1 MKIVETVIFNGMSD
15 RRNVRGVVLIF
26 LICIIFQGRFT
37 YDSLNHLL
45 HTQEDARLP
54 FAIKSPTRELQ
65 GLTKEARDAGL
76 MNTDRIVAVDGSPV
90 LGMAPLTAAIRAH
103 RAGDSI
109 QVTVARKGAETSAT
123 VRLAGDTVSAS
134 NWALLIFLN
143 YLTPWF
149 SIALGF
155 GALFLRQR
163 DPLAWLLMLLMLS
176 FGQFAG
182 GNSFVETAL
191 GWKDWMRP
199 AGMFYSVLL
208 NATWPLWM
216 MLFGQYFPN
225 REANGVWQRIS
236 RWAIGLPLL
245 IFALLSAVVE
255 VAAADDAGAMSALQ
269 IPLTRAGAALII
281 LMMVAIGSFFF
292 NISVKRK
299 FAKAADEKRRLKLL
313 YFGVTASMT
322 PLFLL
327 VIASLIL
334 HRQNFGGSGS
344 DWYIIP
350 ALLALFLFPLTL
362 AYVIVVEKAMDLKVA
377 IRQGLQYAL
386 ARRGVRVLMVLVTV
400 AVVLIGVHFLNQP
413 GVRGPQQLALIAF
426 MIVIIIRLRV
436 LAERLRTWID
446 RRFFRE
452 AVDTERVLR
461 ELGEK
466 VRSIVEMQPLLET
479 VAGTISS
486 ALHVA
491 KVAVMTRQNGY
502 FAPAHALGYGSP
514 GPHMHFAASSAVAER
529 LGRSR
534 EPLRVS
540 LTRPEPWVDSQV
552 TELGP
557 ELLLPLAVKDR
568 LLGFLSLGPKLSEEP
583 YTPTDVALLES
594 LASQT
599 GLALENSRLT
609 EAVASEVAQRE
620 RLNRELE
627 IAREVQ
633 QRLFPQSG
641 PEVAGLDYAGKCRP
655 ASSVGGDYYDFVSM
669 CDGRLGIA
677 IGDIS
682 GKGVPAALLMASLQA
697 SLRGL
702 AISNPPELSPL
713 MVNLNRLIYDASPSN
728 RYATFFYGVYD
739 PKSREFMY
747 VNGGHNPPMI
757 FRGGEVL
764 RLEEGGPVVGLFG
777 PAQYSQGIVTLQ
789 VGDTLVL
796 FTDGVS
802 EAMNAADDEFDEPRL
817 IEAVRS
823 GAGLKAVDLIDHIMR
838 ECDAFVAGA
847 PQHDDMTLVVVK
859 VE

>member
-1 MKIVETVIFNGMSD
+1 MAD
-15 RRNVRGVVLIF
+15 RRSTIWVAILFAICVV
-26 LICIIFQGRFT
+26 FQSRFT
-37 YDSLNHLL
+37 YDSIDQQL
-45 HTQEDARLP
+45 HVTERPRLP
-54 FAIKSPTRELQ
+54 FVPNNPSGTLKTVQPEAKAAGIAAADRPVSIDGHPVR
-65 GLTKEARDAGL
+65 GLAGVVEAVRG
-76 MNTDRIVAVDGSPV
+76 R
-90 LGMAPLTAAIRAH
+90 
-103 RAGDSI
+103 RAGDVL
-109 QVTVARKGAETSAT
+109 QVTVVRNGAPVSMSVKLAPESAKPLNVQAWVLTSS
-123 VRLAGDTVSAS
+123 LYY
-134 NWALLIFLN
+134 LI
-143 YLTPWF
+143 PWF
-149 SIALGF
+149 CIVLGF
-155 GALFLRQR
+155 TVAFLRPH
-163 DPLAWLLMLLMLS
+163 DLLAWLLLLLMLS
-176 FGQFAG
+176 FSAVTDSDTFIPTVAG
-182 GNSFVETAL
+182 WGPWL
-191 GWKDWMRP
+191 RP
-199 AGMFYSVLL
+199 GAVFYQSLM
-208 NATWPLWM
+208 NGSWGLWM
-216 MLFGQYFPN
+216 LLFGQYFPDRVSNDVWN
-225 REANGVWQRIS
+225 RLARWVLGVPLAVLPFVT
-236 RWAIGLPLL
+236 AILN
-245 IFALLSAVVE
+245 AAVIE
-255 VAAADDAGAMSALQ
+255 DATAMAGAQRL
-269 IPLTRAGAALII
+269 LTRMAPVLLGA
-281 LMMVAIGSFFF
+281 MMVAITTFFV
-292 NISVKRK
+292 NIFIKMRH
-299 FAKAADEKRRLKLL
+299 AKTPDLRRRFKLMYVGANL
-313 YFGVTASMT
+313 GLD

-327 VIASLIL
+327 VIASLAMRKSL
-334 HRQNFGGSGS
+334 THVP
-344 DWYIIP
+344 DWITVP
-350 ALLALFLFPLTL
+350 VLLMLFVFPLTL

-386 ARRGVRVLMVLVTV
+386 ARRGVRVLTVLATI
-400 AVVLIGVHFLNQP
+400 AVVLIGVHLLNQP

-426 MIVIIIRLRV
+426 MVVIIIRLRV
-436 LAERLRTWID
+436 LAERLRSWVD

-452 AVDTERVLR
+452 AVDAERVLR
-461 ELGEK
+461 ELGDN
-466 VRSIVEMQPLLET
+466 VRSIIEMQPLLET
-479 VAGTISS
+479 VTSTISS

-502 FAPAHALGYGSP
+502 FAPAHALGYGYP
-514 GPHMHFAASSAVAER
+514 GPHMHFAATSAVAER

-540 LTRPEPWVDSQV
+540 LTRPESWVDSQV

-594 LASQT
+594 VASQT

-641 PEVAGLDYAGKCRP
+641 PEIAGLDYAGKCRP

-747 VNGGHNPPMI
+747 VNGGHNPPMV
-757 FRGGEVL
+757 FRSTSGKDGEVL
-764 RLEEGGPVVGLFG
+764 RLEEGGPVVGLLG
-777 PAQYSQGIVTLQ
+777 PAQYSQGLVTLQ
-789 VGDTLVL
+789 PGDTMVL
-796 FTDGVS
+796 FTDGIS
-802 EAMNAADDEFDEPRL
+802 EAMNDMDEEFDEERL
-817 IEAVRS
+817 IPAVRS
-823 GAGLKAVDLIDHIMR
+823 GAGMNAADLIDHIIR

>member
-1 MKIVETVIFNGMSD
+1 MAD
-15 RRNVRGVVLIF
+15 RRNVIWVAIVF
-26 LICIIFQGRFT
+26 AICLVFQGRFT
-37 YDSLNHLL
+37 YDSLVDDL
-45 HTQEDARLP
+45 HIQGRARLP
-54 FAIKSPTRELQ
+54 FAIKSPTRELE
-65 GLTKEARDAGL
+65 GLSKEAKDAGL
-76 MNTDRIVAVDGSPV
+76 TAADRIVAVDGRAV
-90 LGMAPLTAAIRAH
+90 LGMAPLTAAIRMH
-103 RAGDSI
+103 RAGDTI
-109 QVTVARKGAETSAT
+109 QVTVARQGADKSAT
-123 VRLAGDTVSAS
+123 VRLAGHTISAS
-134 NWALLIFLN
+134 NWALIIFLN

-155 GALFLRQR
+155 SVLFLRPR

-176 FGQFAG
+176 FSQFAG
-182 GNSFVETAL
+182 GSAFVETLL
-191 GWKDWMRP
+191 GWNDWMRP
-199 AGMFYSVLL
+199 VAMFYSALL

-225 REANGVWQRIS
+225 RESNSVRQRIF
-236 RWAIGLPLL
+236 RWTIGLPLL
-245 IFALLSAVVE
+245 LIALLTAVIN
-255 VAAADDAGAMSALQ
+255 VAATDDAAAMSVLQ
-269 IPLTRAGAALII
+269 IPLMRSGLALVV
-281 LMMVAIGSFFF
+281 LMMVAIGSFFI
-292 NISVKRK
+292 NISIKRK
-299 FAKAADEKRRLKLL
+299 FAKAADEQRRLKLL
-313 YFGVTASMT
+313 YFGVTASLT

-334 HRQNFGGSGS
+334 HRQNFGGTGS

-386 ARRGVRVLMVLVTV
+386 ARRGVRVLMVVVTI
-400 AVVLIGVHFLNQP
+400 AVVLTGVHFLNQP
-413 GVRGPQQLALIAF
+413 GVRGPQQLTLIAF

-436 LAERLRTWID
+436 LAEKVRSWID

-461 ELGEK
+461 ELGDN

-479 VAGTISS
+479 VTSTISS

-540 LTRPEPWVDSQV
+540 LTRPEAWVDQQV

-594 LASQT
+594 VASQT

-641 PEVAGLDYAGKCRP
+641 PEDRGAGLCGQVQTGVERWRRLLRFRVDVRWAFGDRNRRHFRQRSSCGAIDGEP
-655 ASSVGGDYYDFVSM
+655 ASIAARAGDFESAGAVAPDGEFEPADLRCVAIEPLRDVFLRRLRSEIPRVHVCEWRPQSADGFSRRRGVAAGRRRSGGGF
-669 CDGRLGIA
+669 
-677 IGDIS
+677 
-682 GKGVPAALLMASLQA
+682 
-697 SLRGL
+697 
-702 AISNPPELSPL
+702 
-713 MVNLNRLIYDASPSN
+713 
-728 RYATFFYGVYD
+728 
-739 PKSREFMY
+739 
-747 VNGGHNPPMI
+747 
-757 FRGGEVL
+757 
-764 RLEEGGPVVGLFG
+764 
-777 PAQYSQGIVTLQ
+777 
-789 VGDTLVL
+789 
-796 FTDGVS
+796 
-802 EAMNAADDEFDEPRL
+802 
-817 IEAVRS
+817 VRS
-823 GAGLKAVDLIDHIMR
+823 GAVYAGNRH
-838 ECDAFVAGA
+838 VAGRRHHGA
-847 PQHDDMTLVVVK
+847 FHRRRQ
-859 VE
+859 

>member
-1 MKIVETVIFNGMSD
+1 MSD
-15 RRNVRGVVLIF
+15 RRGTIWIAILF
-26 LICIIFQGRFT
+26 AICATIQGRFT
-37 YDSLNHLL
+37 YDSLNNQL
-45 HTQEDARLP
+45 HIQERARLP
-54 FAIKSPTRELQ
+54 FTIKSPTRELQ
-65 GLTKEARDAGL
+65 AVLEEAQDAGL
-76 MNTDRIVAVDGSPV
+76 TGADRIIAVDGQSV

-103 RAGDSI
+103 RPGDSI
-109 QVTVARKGAETSAT
+109 QVTVARKGETRSAT
-123 VRLAGDTVSAS
+123 VRLASATISAS
-134 NWALLIFLN
+134 NWALIIFLD

-155 GALFLRQR
+155 SVLFLRPR
-163 DPLAWLLMLLMLS
+163 DPLAWLLVLLMLS
-176 FGQFAG
+176 FGQFASG
-182 GNSFVETAL
+182 SSLIETLL
-191 GWKDWMRP
+191 GWNDWMRP
-199 AGMFYSVLL
+199 AAMFYSVLL
-208 NATWPLWM
+208 TATWPLWM

-225 REANGVWQRIS
+225 RESKSVWQRVF
-236 RWAIGLPLL
+236 RWTIGLPLL
-245 IFALLSAVVE
+245 ILALLTAVIN
-255 VAAADDAGAMSALQ
+255 VAATDDAAAMSALQ
-269 IPLTRAGAALII
+269 IPLTRGASVLII
-281 LMMVAIGSFFF
+281 LMMVAISSFFI
-292 NISVKRK
+292 NISIKRK
-299 FAKAADEKRRLKLL
+299 FAKAADEKRRLRLL
-313 YFGVTASMT
+313 YFGVTASLT

-334 HRQNFGGSGS
+334 HRRNFGGSGS
-344 DWYIIP
+344 DWYFIP

-386 ARRGVRVLMVLVTV
+386 ARRGLRVLMALLVV
-400 AVVLIGVHFLNQP
+400 AVMVIGVRIVSEP
-413 GVRGPQQLALIAF
+413 GVRRPKQI
-426 MIVIIIRLRV
+426 IVMAVMIIIVTRLRI
-436 LAERLRTWID
+436 LAERLRSWVD

-461 ELGEK
+461 ELGDN

-479 VAGTISS
+479 VTSTISA

-514 GPHMHFAASSAVAER
+514 GPHMHFATTSGVAER

-534 EPLRVS
+534 DPVRVS
-540 LTRPEPWVDSQV
+540 MTRPEAWVDQQL

-557 ELLLPLAVKDR
+557 ELLLPLTVKDR

-583 YTPTDVALLES
+583 YSPTDVALLES
-594 LASQT
+594 VASQT
-599 GLALENSRLT
+599 GLAMENSRLT

-620 RLNRELE
+620 RLSRELE

-641 PEVAGLDYAGKCRP
+641 PEIAGLDYAGKCRP
-655 ASSVGGDYYDFVSM
+655 ASSVGGDYYDFVLM

-702 AISNPPELSPL
+702 AISNPPQLSPL
-713 MVNLNRLIYDASPSN
+713 MENLNRLIYDASPSN

-739 PKSREFMY
+739 PKCREFMY
-747 VNGGHNPPMI
+747 VNGGHNPPMV
-757 FRGGEVL
+757 FRGGDVL

-777 PAQYSQGIVTLQ
+777 PAQYAQGIVTLEA
-789 VGDTLVL
+789 GDTMVL

-802 EAMNAADDEFDEPRL
+802 EAMNGADEEFDEPRL

-823 GAGLKAVDLIDHIMR
+823 GAGLKATDLIDHIMTK
-838 ECDAFVAGA
+838 CDAFVAGA

>member
-1 MKIVETVIFNGMSD
+1 MAD
-15 RRNVRGVVLIF
+15 RRSVVWVVILF
-26 LICIIFQGRFT
+26 AICATFETRFT
-37 YDSLNHLL
+37 YDSLNDEL
-45 HTQEDARLP
+45 HAAERARLP
-54 FAIKSPTRELQ
+54 FSLKSPEGGLQ
-65 GLTKEARDAGL
+65 GLREEAKDAGL
-76 MNTDRIVAVDGSPV
+76 AAGDLDLAIDGRPMR
-90 LGMAPLTAAIRAH
+90 GMSSLTHAIRSH
-103 RAGDSI
+103 RAGDTLHVSAI
-109 QVTVARKGAETSAT
+109 RKGVPVSAVMRLGGDTISAT
-123 VRLAGDTVSAS
+123 
-134 NWALLIFLN
+134 NWALIIFLY

-155 GALFLRQR
+155 SVLFVRPR
-163 DPLAWLLMLLMLS
+163 DPLAWLLMLLLLS
-176 FGQFAG
+176 FGQTAQG
-182 GNSFVETAL
+182 SGFVETIL
-191 GWKDWMRP
+191 GWDAVMRP
-199 AGMFYSVLL
+199 PAMFYNALL
-208 NATWPLWM
+208 TGSWALWM

-225 REANGVWQRIS
+225 RIASGVWHS
-236 RWAIGLPLL
+236 VARWAIGLP
-245 IFALLSAVVE
+245 IAVFAVVAAVVDVATIE
-255 VAAADDAGAMSALQ
+255 DVAAMSGLQRALQ
-269 IPLTRAGAALII
+269 RFGQPLI
-281 LMMVAIGSFFF
+281 LVLMVVAISSFFI
-292 NISVKRK
+292 NISRK
-299 FAKAADEKRRLKLL
+299 WALAAAADEKRRLKLL
-313 YFGVTASMT
+313 YFGATASLT

-327 VIASLIL
+327 GITALIL
-334 HRQNFGGSGS
+334 RRQNFEA
-344 DWYIIP
+344 DWYVIP

-386 ARRGVRVLMVLVTV
+386 ARRGVRVLMVLATI
-400 AVVLIGVHFLNQP
+400 AVVLIGVHLLNQP

-426 MIVIIIRLRV
+426 MVVIIIRLRA
-436 LAERLRTWID
+436 LAERLRSWID

-452 AVDTERVLR
+452 AVDAERVLH
-461 ELGEK
+461 ELGEN

-479 VAGTISS
+479 VTSTISNVM
-486 ALHVA
+486 HVA
-491 KVAVMTRQNGY
+491 RVAVMTRQNGY
-502 FAPAHALGYGSP
+502 FTPAHALGYDSP
-514 GPHMHFAASSAVAER
+514 GPLVKFSASSAVAER
-529 LGRSR
+529 LERSH

-540 LTRPEPWVDSQV
+540 LTRPESWVDANVQS
-552 TELGP
+552 LGT
-557 ELLLPLAVKDR
+557 ELLLPMAVKDR
-568 LLGFLSLGPKLSEEP
+568 LLGFLSLGPKRSEEP

-594 LASQT
+594 VAAQT

-641 PEVAGLDYAGKCRP
+641 PEIAGLDYAGKCRP
-655 ASSVGGDYYDFVSM
+655 ASSVGGDYYDFVLM

-702 AISNPPELSPL
+702 AIANPPALSSL

-739 PKSREFMY
+739 PRSRDFMY

-757 FRGGEVL
+757 FRGDQVL

-777 PAQYSQGIVTLQ
+777 PAQYAQASIKLQ
-789 VGDTLVL
+789 SGDTMVL

-802 EAMNAADDEFDEPRL
+802 ETMNAAEDEFDEERL
-817 IEAVRS
+817 MAAVRS
-823 GAGLKAVDLIDHIMR
+823 GASLKPAALIDHIISA
-838 ECDAFVAGA
+838 CDEFAAGA
-847 PQHDDMTLVVVK
+847 PQHDDMTLVVVR

>member
-1 MKIVETVIFNGMSD
+1 MTD
-15 RRNVRGVVLIF
+15 RRGIVWVVLLF
-26 LICIIFQGRFT
+26 AICVAFQGRFT
-37 YDSLNHLL
+37 YDSLNDYFHI
-45 HTQEDARLP
+45 QERPRLP
-54 FAIKSPTRELQ
+54 FTVASPTRALQ
-65 GLTKEARDAGL
+65 ALKTEARDAGL
-76 MNTDRIVAVDGSPV
+76 KAGDRIVAIDGREV
-90 LGMAPLTAAIRAH
+90 LGMAPLTAVLRAH

-109 QVTVARKGAETSAT
+109 QVTVERKGVSQSAT
-123 VRLAGDTVSAS
+123 MRVAGDSITAS
-134 NWALLIFLN
+134 SWALIIFLN

-155 GALFLRQR
+155 TVLFLRPR

-176 FGQFAG
+176 FSQFAG
-182 GNSFVETAL
+182 GSAFVETLL
-191 GWKDWMRP
+191 GWDGWMRP
-199 AGMFYSVLL
+199 AAMFYSALL
-208 NATWPLWM
+208 NSTWALWM

-225 REANGVWQRIS
+225 RESRSIWQRIF
-236 RWAIGLPLL
+236 RWTVGVPLL
-245 IFALLSAVVE
+245 IMALLTAAIN
-255 VAAADDAGAMSALQ
+255 VAATDDAAAMSSLQ
-269 IPLTRAGAALII
+269 IPLIRAGSVMLV
-281 LMMVAIGSFFF
+281 LMMAAISSFFI
-292 NISVKRK
+292 NISIKLK
-299 FAKAADEKRRLKLL
+299 SAKAADERRRLKLL
-313 YFGVTASMT
+313 YFGVTASLT

-334 HRQNFGGSGS
+334 RRQNFGGTGS
-344 DWYIIP
+344 DWFIIP

-386 ARRGVRVLMVLVTV
+386 ARRGVRVLTVLVTI
-400 AVVLIGVHFLNQP
+400 AVILTGVHLLNQP
-413 GVRGPQQLALIAF
+413 GVRGPQQLMLIAF

-436 LAERLRTWID
+436 LAEKLRSWVD

-461 ELGEK
+461 ELGDN

-479 VAGTISS
+479 VTSTISA

-514 GPHMHFAASSAVAER
+514 GPHMHFAATSGVAER

-534 EPLRVS
+534 DPVRVS
-540 LTRPEPWVDSQV
+540 MTRPEAWVDQQL

-557 ELLLPLAVKDR
+557 ELLLPLTVKDR

-583 YTPTDVALLES
+583 YSPTDVALLES
-594 LASQT
+594 VASQT
-599 GLALENSRLT
+599 GLAMENSRLT

-620 RLNRELE
+620 RLSRELE

-641 PEVAGLDYAGKCRP
+641 PEIAGLDYAGKCRP
-655 ASSVGGDYYDFVSM
+655 ASSVGGDYYDFVLM

-702 AISNPPELSPL
+702 AISNPPQLSPL
-713 MVNLNRLIYDASPSN
+713 MENLNRLIYDASPSN

-757 FRGGEVL
+757 FRGGDVL

-777 PAQYSQGIVTLQ
+777 PAQYAQGLVTLEA
-789 VGDTLVL
+789 GDTMVL

-802 EAMNAADDEFDEPRL
+802 EAMNGADEEFDEPRL
-817 IEAVRS
+817 IESVRS
-823 GAGLKAVDLIDHIMR
+823 GAGMKATDLIDHVMI

-847 PQHDDMTLVVVK
+847 PQHDDMTLVVVR

>member
-1 MKIVETVIFNGMSD
+1 MAD
-15 RRNVRGVVLIF
+15 RRNVLWVTVLFVICVVF
-26 LICIIFQGRFT
+26 EGRFT
-37 YDSLNHLL
+37 YDSINDEFHS
-45 HTQEDARLP
+45 QERARLP
-54 FAIKSPTRELQ
+54 FGIKSPTRELQ
-65 GLTKEARDAGL
+65 PPLTKEAKDAGL
-76 MNTDRIVAVDGSPV
+76 TTTDRIVAVDGRAV

-109 QVTVARKGAETSAT
+109 QVTVEREGADISAT
-123 VRLAGDTVSAS
+123 VRLAGHTNSAS
-134 NWALLIFLN
+134 NWALIIFLN

-155 GALFLRQR
+155 TVLFLRPR

-176 FGQFAG
+176 FSQFAR
-182 GNSFVETAL
+182 GNSFVETLL
-191 GWKDWMRP
+191 GWNGWMRP
-199 AGMFYSVLL
+199 TAMFYSALL
-208 NATWPLWM
+208 SATWALWM

-225 REANGVWQRIS
+225 REANGVWHRVF
-236 RWAIGLPLL
+236 RWAVGLPVL
-245 IFALLSAVVE
+245 IISLVSAVIN
-255 VAAADDAGAMSALQ
+255 VAEMDDAAAMSALQ
-269 IPLTRAGAALII
+269 IPLMRAGLALII

-292 NISVKRK
+292 NISYKRK
-299 FAKAADEKRRLKLL
+299 VAKAADEKRRLRLL
-313 YFGVTASMT
+313 YFGATASMT

-334 HRQNFGGSGS
+334 HRQNFGGSGW

-386 ARRGVRVLMVLVTV
+386 ARRGARVLTILAMI
-400 AVVLIGVHFLNQP
+400 AVVTIGVTLLNQP
-413 GVRGPQQLALIAF
+413 GVRRPQQIMVMAV
-426 MIVIIIRLRV
+426 MIVIVIRLRM
-436 LAERLRTWID
+436 LAERLRSWID

-452 AVDTERVLR
+452 AVNTERVLR
-461 ELGEK
+461 ELGEN
-466 VRSIVEMQPLLET
+466 VRSILEMQPLLET
-479 VAGTISS
+479 VTNTISS

-514 GPHMHFAASSAVAER
+514 GPQMHFAATSAVAER

-540 LTRPEPWVDSQV
+540 LTRPESWVDSQV

-583 YTPTDVALLES
+583 YSPTDVALLES
-594 LASQT
+594 VASQT

-641 PEVAGLDYAGKCRP
+641 PEIAGLDYAGKCRP

-713 MVNLNRLIYDASPSN
+713 MANLNRLIYDASPSN

-764 RLEEGGPVVGLFG
+764 RLEEGGPVVGLLG
-777 PAQYSQGIVTLQ
+777 PAQYSQGLVTLQ
-789 VGDTLVL
+789 PGDTMVL
-796 FTDGVS
+796 FTDGIS
-802 EAMNAADDEFDEPRL
+802 EAMNAADEEFDEPRL
-817 IEAVRS
+817 IEAVRG
-823 GAGLKAVDLIDHIMR
+823 GAKLRAVDLIDHIIC
-838 ECDAFVAGA
+838 ECDAFVSAA

>member
-1 MKIVETVIFNGMSD
+1 MVETVILNGMAD
-15 RRNVRGVVLIF
+15 RRNVRWVALLF
-26 LICIIFQGRFT
+26 LICVVFEGRFT
-37 YDSLNHLL
+37 YDSLNDKL
-45 HTQEDARLP
+45 HFQERARLP
-54 FAIKSPTRELQ
+54 FIIKSPTCELQ
-65 GLTKEARDAGL
+65 TLTKEAQDAGL
-76 MNTDRIVAVDGSPV
+76 SGMDQIDAVDGRAV

-109 QVTVARKGAETSAT
+109 QVTVKRKGAERSAA
-123 VRLAGDTVSAS
+123 VRLAGNTISAS
-134 NWALLIFLN
+134 TWALIIFLN

-155 GALFLRQR
+155 TVLFLRPR

-176 FGQFAG
+176 FSQFAG
-182 GNSFVETAL
+182 GNAFVETAL
-191 GWKDWMRP
+191 GWNDWMRP
-199 AGMFYSVLL
+199 VATFYSVLL

-225 REANGVWQRIS
+225 REASGVWHRIF

-245 IFALLSAVVE
+245 VVALVSAVVN
-255 VAAADDAGAMSALQ
+255 VAAADDAAALSALQ
-269 IPLTRAGAALII
+269 LPLIRTGLAQII
-281 LMMVAIGSFFF
+281 LMMIAIGSFFINVSF
-292 NISVKRK
+292 KQKI
-299 FAKAADEKRRLKLL
+299 AKAADEKRRLKLL

-362 AYVIVVEKAMDLKVA
+362 AYVIVVEKAMDLRVA

-386 ARRGVRVLMVLVTV
+386 ARRGVRVLTILAMI
-400 AVVLIGVHFLNQP
+400 AVVTLGMTLLNKP
-413 GVRGPQQLALIAF
+413 GVRGPEQIAVMTV
-426 MIVIIIRLRV
+426 MIIIVIRLRI
-436 LAERLRTWID
+436 LAERLRSWID

-452 AVDTERVLR
+452 AVNTERVLR

-466 VRSIVEMQPLLET
+466 VRSIVEMQPLLEIVT
-479 VAGTISS
+479 STISS

-502 FAPAHALGYGSP
+502 FAPAHALGYPSP
-514 GPHMHFAASSAVAER
+514 GPHMHFAATSAVTER

-552 TELGP
+552 AELGS
-557 ELLLPLAVKDR
+557 ELLLPLAVKNH

-583 YTPTDVALLES
+583 YSPTDVALLES
-594 LASQT
+594 VASQT

-641 PEVAGLDYAGKCRP
+641 PEIAGLDYAGKCRP

-739 PKSREFMY
+739 PKSGEFMY
-747 VNGGHNPPMI
+747 VNGGHNPPMV

-777 PAQYSQGIVTLQ
+777 PAQYAQGIVTLEP
-789 VGDTLVL
+789 GDTMVL

-802 EAMNAADDEFDEPRL
+802 EAMNSVDEEFDEPRL

-823 GAGLKAVDLIDHIMR
+823 GAGLRAVDLIDHIIR